1 MSIQFGDFLYYPAL
15 RTRPAEIAGYA
26 NLRPNVKNALAPI
39 MRLGAWPRCAD
50 LSESTTQLVDAVSGN
65 HFILDVTRE
74 SMYQNSSVNALLDPT
89 DDFKAW
95 QDLVKSIPNAV
106 PTVQFSSAARLP
118 QIIRQTRQLEA
129 IGRKLAFRVSD
140 FQADTNRVIT
150 ALSAMDDP
158 KNALIV
164 IDAGYIRETMAASIA
179 ACVSSVN
186 DIRDEIPTAEIAVV
200 STSYPGSVTSFVAN
214 EQGTAGTI
222 NILERDL
229 FDAIGADA
237 VIYGDHGSIH
247 ARTKAATGGKYTPQI
262 DCSLYDAWL
271 FERRPNSDGEG
282 YIDAAK
288 SIIKRWPECISDDT
302 WGAEMIR
309 KAATG
314 AIDGMKSR
322 AFWIAVRVNL
332 HLTRQYEL
340 SCQVSSDD
348 DDNDVN

>member
-1 MSIQFGDFLYYPAL
+1 MAIDFGDYPYFPSL
-15 RTRPAEIAGYA
+15 RTRPAEITGYA
-26 NLRPNVKNALAPI
+26 NLRPQIKKGLVPI
-39 MRLGAWPRCAD
+39 MRVGAWPRCDD
-50 LSESTTQLVDAVSGN
+50 LSESMDQLVKASEGN
-65 HFILDVTRE
+65 PFILDVTRE
-74 SMYQNSSVNALLDPT
+74 AMYQNGSVHALLDPK
-89 DDFKAW
+89 DDFKPW
-95 QDLVKSIPNAV
+95 RDYVKSFKQAI
-106 PTVQFSSAARLP
+106 PTVQFSQMARLP

-129 IGRKLAFRVSD
+129 LDRRIAFRISD
-140 FQADTNRVIT
+140 FQADTSRVIT
-150 ALSAMDDP
+150 AMSAMDDP

-179 ACVSSVN
+179 ACISSVN
-186 DIRDEIPTAEIAVV
+186 DIRDEIPSAEIAVI
-200 STSYPGSVTSFVAN
+200 STSYPASVTSFLQPPGQATSGVV
-214 EQGTAGTI
+214 

-229 FDAIGADA
+229 FEAIGSDV

-262 DCSLYDAWL
+262 DCALYDAWL

-288 SIIKRWPECISDDT
+288 AILDQWNDCATDDT

-314 AIDGMKSR
+314 DVAGMKSR
-322 AFWIAVRVNL
+322 SHWIAVRVNL

-340 SCQVSSDD
+340 SQQVFTGDD
-348 DDNDVN
+348 D